1 MTVTVLQLSDI
12 HLTAQAGGPVLG
24 VDPDARLADVLAAW
38 VDLGEAADLVVL
50 SGDNTDDGTF
60 DAYRR
65 LADAVSTLGAP
76 ILAVPGNHDVP
87 SRVADAFG
95 GATSTEAGAWRVV
108 GLDTSLPGEI
118 HGRVNVRDMN
128 EQLDRFDRRPTLVV
142 AHHPPVSRSTHSW
155 FQLEGGDELLAAL
168 ARKPQVRA
176 LISGHLH
183 DPFELEGPGGL
194 ALLGCPSTL
203 AAIEHDG
210 DRYEVRHDGST
221 GARVL
226 RLEDDGTLSS
236 MLLTA

>member
-1 MTVTVLQLSDI
+1 MTATVLQLSDI
-12 HLTAQAGGPVLG
+12 HLTAQAGGRVLG
-24 VDPDARLADVLAAW
+24 VDPDARLAEVLAAW
-38 VDLGEAADLVVL
+38 FELGEAADLVVL
-50 SGDNTDDGTF
+50 SGDNTDDGEV
-60 DAYRR
+60 DSYRR
-65 LADAVSTLGAP
+65 LVDAVSTLEAP

-87 SRVADAFG
+87 SRVVDAFG
-95 GATSTEAGAWRVV
+95 GATSSEAGAWRVM

-118 HGRVNVRDMN
+118 HGRVDVRDIE

-155 FQLEGGDELLAAL
+155 FQLEGDDELLAAL
-168 ARKPQVRA
+168 ARRPHVRG

-183 DPFELEGPGGL
+183 DPFEFEGPGGL

-210 DRYEVRHDGST
+210 DRYEVRPDGTT

-236 MLLTA
+236 TLVTA

>member
-1 MTVTVLQLSDI
+1 
-12 HLTAQAGGPVLG
+12 
-24 VDPDARLADVLAAW
+24 
-38 VDLGEAADLVVL
+38 
-50 SGDNTDDGTF
+50 
-60 DAYRR
+60 
-65 LADAVSTLGAP
+65 
-76 ILAVPGNHDVP
+76 
-87 SRVADAFG
+87 
-95 GATSTEAGAWRVV
+95 
-108 GLDTSLPGEI
+108 
-118 HGRVNVRDMN
+118 MN

-142 AHHPPVSRSTHSW
+142 AHHPPVSRSTDSW

-210 DRYEVRHDGST
+210 DRYEVRLDGST

-226 RLEDDGTLSS
+226 RLEDDGSLSS